1 MLVKNVLILVNTS
14 VWPYKW
20 TPFWFDIN
28 GHSFELN
35 MSAQKI
41 LHNLMIILSTLGA
54 GNNEANAIEATPLV
68 VLKKNVT
75 NGTTNI
81 NIIANNGH
89 Q

>member
-1 MLVKNVLILVNTS
+1 MI
-14 VWPYKW
+14 
-20 TPFWFDIN
+20 
-28 GHSFELN
+28 G
-35 MSAQKI
+35 QKI
-41 LHNLMIILSTLGA
+41 PHNLMIVLSTLGA